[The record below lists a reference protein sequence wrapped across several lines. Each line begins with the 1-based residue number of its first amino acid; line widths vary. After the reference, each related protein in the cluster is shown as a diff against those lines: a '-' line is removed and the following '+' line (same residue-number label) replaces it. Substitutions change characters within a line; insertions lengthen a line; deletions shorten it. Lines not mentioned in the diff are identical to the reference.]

1 MRAYG
6 AGGVPGGDD
15 GLGAEDVRDEVAA
28 DPRVLHLERHVEL
41 RPAVPRLRGG
51 AALARLPAAA
61 RRPAA
66 RRLGAEAV
74 DALGP
79 RRPHGYQHKRGSST
93 SASTRRAGVELG
105 VVVLVEE
112 EVLMEGGRSD
122 WGECNRESDGS
133 GAVEPGASE
142 SARSGSGRGPAR
154 RG

>member
-6 AGGVPGGDD
+6 AGGVPGADD

-28 DPRVLHLERHVEL
+28 DPRVLHPERHVEL

-51 AALARLPAAA
+51 AALARFPA
-61 RRPAA
+61 AA

-112 EVLMEGGRSD
+112 EVLMEGGRLD
-122 WGECNRESDGS
+122 WGECNRDSDGS
-133 GAVEPGASE
+133 GAVEPGNSE

>member
-6 AGGVPGGDD
+6 AGGVPGADD

-28 DPRVLHLERHVEL
+28 DPRVLHPERHVEL

-51 AALARLPAAA
+51 AALARFPA
-61 RRPAA
+61 AA

-105 VVVLVEE
+105 
-112 EVLMEGGRSD
+112 
-122 WGECNRESDGS
+122 WWCWW
-133 GAVEPGASE
+133 
-142 SARSGSGRGPAR
+142 R
-154 RG
+154 RRF